1 VLLGAGPHGAGAS
14 VGKLEGNG
22 EDQGL

>member
-1 VLLGAGPHGAGAS
+1 VLLGAGPHGAGGS